1 MGCII
6 VAISDGKYAIVVK
19 TRMQVNGFTDYPEAV
34 NKELAYLIDLQEHP
48 QKDEVQEEWFYDPA
62 TEKFSPEGEISYPEI
77 IQEPPTAEE
86 LYRAANL
93 LNQAEILANQRQQDK
108 VMAAILLE
116 QVGGE
121 ANV

>member
-1 MGCII
+1 MYFIHNRYDAESRRQLDNLPEDII
-6 VAISDGKYAIVVK
+6 VVD
-19 TRMQVNGFTDYPEAV
+19 
-34 NKELAYLIDLQEHP
+34 
-48 QKDEVQEEWFYDPA
+48 FY
-62 TEKFSPEGEISYPEI
+62 ENYGKFSKLKGLEQLPCYLEKLEYK
-77 IQEPPTAEE
+77 QDMLAPTPEE

-116 QVGGE
+116 QVGGG

>member
-1 MGCII
+1 MYCAYLNGQNVCTAII
-6 VAISDGKYAIVVK
+6 EGDAIVK
-19 TRMQVNGFTDYPEAV
+19 TDNLVVLDGYNDS
-34 NKELAYLIDLQEHP
+34 LIGMKYEDGS
-48 QKDEVQEEWFYDPA
+48 WA
-62 TEKFSPEGEISYPEI
+62 TIYH
-77 IQEPPTAEE
+77 PTADE

>member
-1 MGCII
+1 MEKGRYA
-6 VAISDGKYAIVVK
+6 VIS
-19 TRMQVNGFTDYPEAV
+19 QVRLQVGAFTDNFAAINPAFNYIV
-34 NKELAYLIDLQEHP
+34 DLEQHP
-48 QKDEVQEEWFYDPA
+48 QADEVDIDWFYDPVSGA
-62 TEKFSPEGEISYPEI
+62 FSLEGAIPYPEME
-77 IQEPPTAEE
+77 QEQLGPTSDE

-93 LNQAEILANQRQQDK
+93 LNQAEIIANQRQQDK

>member
-1 MGCII
+1 MYYIHN
-6 VAISDGKYAIVVK
+6 KYDAESRKQLDNLPEDIVV
-19 TRMQVNGFTDYPEAV
+19 VDFYEDYAKYSRLKGLEPLPCYLENLEYEQDSQELPTPE
-34 NKELAYLIDLQEHP
+34 EQYQ
-48 QKDEVQEEWFYDPA
+48 
-62 TEKFSPEGEISYPEI
+62 
-77 IQEPPTAEE
+77 
-86 LYRAANL
+86 AAML

>member
-1 MGCII
+1 MEKGRYA
-6 VAISDGKYAIVVK
+6 VIS
-19 TRMQVNGFTDYPEAV
+19 QVRLQVGAFTDNFAAINPAFNYIV
-34 NKELAYLIDLQEHP
+34 DLEQHP
-48 QKDEVQEEWFYDPA
+48 QAAEVEVDWFYDPV
-62 TEKFSPEGEISYPEI
+62 TGQFSEEGEIPYPEVTPE
-77 IQEPPTAEE
+77 QPEPTPEE

-121 ANV
+121 PNV

>member
-1 MGCII
+1 MYFIHNRYDEE
-6 VAISDGKYAIVVK
+6 S
-19 TRMQVNGFTDYPEAV
+19 RRQL
-34 NKELAYLIDLQEHP
+34 KELSEDVIVIDFYEDYEKYSKLKGLEPLPCRLESLEYEQDM
-48 QKDEVQEEWFYDPA
+48 QK
-62 TEKFSPEGEISYPEI
+62 
-77 IQEPPTAEE
+77 PTAEE

-121 ANV
+121 PNV

>member
-1 MGCII
+1 MEKKRYAVIPI
-6 VAISDGKYAIVVK
+6 VRLQVDGYTNNV
-19 TRMQVNGFTDYPEAV
+19 MAV
-34 NKELAYLIDLQEHP
+34 NPMFNHIVDLNDHP
-48 QKDEVQEEWFYDPA
+48 QADEVDIDWFYNPE
-62 TEKFSPEGEISYPEI
+62 TGEFSAEGEISYPEP
-77 IQEPPTAEE
+77 IQEPPTPGD
-86 LYRAANL
+86 LYQAAAL

>member
-1 MGCII
+1 MYFIHNRYDAESRRQLDDLPEDII
-6 VAISDGKYAIVVK
+6 VIDFYE
-19 TRMQVNGFTDYPEAV
+19 DYERYSKLKGLEP
-34 NKELAYLIDLQEHP
+34 LPCYLESLEYEQDTPI
-48 QKDEVQEEWFYDPA
+48 
-62 TEKFSPEGEISYPEI
+62 
-77 IQEPPTAEE
+77 PTPDE

-93 LNQAEILANQRQQDK
+93 LNQAEILANQHQQDK

>member
-1 MGCII
+1 MGKERYA
-6 VAISDGKYAIVVK
+6 VVSLVRLQVGAFTNNLAAINPAFNYSV
-19 TRMQVNGFTDYPEAV
+19 
-34 NKELAYLIDLQEHP
+34 DLKGHP
-48 QKDEVQEEWFYDPA
+48 QADEVDIDWFYNPE
-62 TEKFSPEGEISYPEI
+62 TGEFSAEGEISYPEP
-77 IQEPPTAEE
+77 IQEPPTPAEQ
-86 LYRAANL
+86 YQAATL

>member
-1 MGCII
+1 MNER
-6 VAISDGKYAIVVK
+6 YAVVVK
-19 TRMQVNGFTDYPEAV
+19 VRKQVNNFTDNVAMFSSDFV
-34 NKELAYLIDLQEHP
+34 DLIDLKGHP
-48 QKDEVQEEWFYDPA
+48 QADEVDIDWFYNSE
-62 TEKFSPEGEISYPEI
+62 TGEFSAEGEISYPEP
-77 IQEPPTAEE
+77 IQEPPTPGD
-86 LYRAANL
+86 LYQAAAL

>member
-1 MGCII
+1 MATTYAVIDDNGICF
-6 VAISDGKYAIVVK
+6 AIVPHDREDLDDIDERYIKLQSSDDDVLYRK
-19 TRMQVNGFTDYPEAV
+19 YDNGMWGGERHPPE
-34 NKELAYLIDLQEHP
+34 
-48 QKDEVQEEWFYDPA
+48 
-62 TEKFSPEGEISYPEI
+62 
-77 IQEPPTAEE
+77 EPVYNPTAEE

-93 LNQAEILANQRQQDK
+93 LNHAEILANQRQQDK

>member
-1 MGCII
+1 MLII
-6 VAISDGKYAIVVK
+6 TSED
-19 TRMQVNGFTDYPEAV
+19 
-34 NKELAYLIDLQEHP
+34 
-48 QKDEVQEEWFYDPA
+48 
-62 TEKFSPEGEISYPEI
+62 GEILAFNAYISEEESAELLKLDGHYWIEGLTDLPVYSGELKEYERVKSYFKDGVVTHEVYQEI
-77 IQEPPTAEE
+77 PEPPTPDE

-93 LNQAEILANQRQQDK
+93 LNQAEIIANQRQQDK

>member
-1 MGCII
+1 MMGR
-6 VAISDGKYAIVVK
+6 YAVVVK
-19 TRMQVNGFTDYPEAV
+19 VRMQVNNFTNYPESIV
-34 NKELAYLIDLQEHP
+34 MPETVYIVDLQTHP
-48 QKDEVQEEWFYDPA
+48 QADEVDIDWFYNPE
-62 TEKFSPEGEISYPEI
+62 TGEFSAKGEISYPEP
-77 IQEPPTAEE
+77 IQEPPTPEE
-86 LYRAANL
+86 QYQAAML

>member
-1 MGCII
+1 MYFIHNRYDAESRRQLEELPEDVI
-6 VAISDGKYAIVVK
+6 VIDFYEDYKKYSK
-19 TRMQVNGFTDYPEAV
+19 LKG
-34 NKELAYLIDLQEHP
+34 L
-48 QKDEVQEEWFYDPA
+48 
-62 TEKFSPEGEISYPEI
+62 
-77 IQEPPTAEE
+77 EPLPCHLESLEYEQDAPTPTPDE

>member
-1 MGCII
+1 MFHAQINENQICIGISENVRKIDATNMI
-6 VAISDGKYAIVVK
+6 VIDSYNECLLGKKYNHDSGMFEDV
-19 TRMQVNGFTDYPEAV
+19 QYPEPT
-34 NKELAYLIDLQEHP
+34 I
-48 QKDEVQEEWFYDPA
+48 
-62 TEKFSPEGEISYPEI
+62 
-77 IQEPPTAEE
+77 EPTPDE